1 MANTPGMSTLAQ
13 TNARCGAN
21 VELCFEPNRR
31 GARKSLAALQGGPMV
46 KRIAPSRIIWF
57 CLLAACG
64 ALCQSESLSAD
75 FVYGDGSNPP
85 ELQLPVSRT
94 WESLP
99 DTPSETQAKEFRRF
113 FGEAHSPLTLVAVGA
128 DARAIRKTKLD
139 HVKAAPQPS
148 FAAHYKAMSIEKGFS
163 GFLGRNLY
171 PSLLKR
177 NPGYHPS
184 TSGSLMGR
192 ATYAASRILIT
203 RDDYGKNRLNTSY
216 FLGVLTSVAMHTA
229 NRPYWAR
236 SGSTTFNNFGSTIGG
251 DTGINLFHEFRPGL
265 LQMMKVHTPTFVSK
279 IEARITHVQTRR
291 DGVSLPAR

>member
-1 MANTPGMSTLAQ
+1 
-13 TNARCGAN
+13 
-21 VELCFEPNRR
+21 
-31 GARKSLAALQGGPMV
+31 MV

-64 ALCQSESLSAD
+64 ALCQSESPSAD
-75 FVYGDGSNPP
+75 FVYRDGSNSP

-94 WESLP
+94 WKSLP
-99 DTPSETQAKEFRRF
+99 DTPSVTQAKEFRRF

-128 DARAIRKTKLD
+128 DARAIRKTILD

-163 GFLGRNLY
+163 GFLGRHLY

-184 TSGSLMGR
+184 TGGSLMGR

-203 RDDYGKNRLNTSY
+203 PDDYGKNRLNTSY
-216 FLGVLTSVAMHTA
+216 FLGVHFGCYFGCRTHDSQCMTLTQTEFCVELLFNTERECKVEILASEQEVLADGGTFKLDVSALDVGTYEAEIRCAASDVANQHELAVSQVLSENVLMLRHP
-229 NRPYWAR
+229 RIK
-236 SGSTTFNNFGSTIGG
+236 GSQR
-251 DTGINLFHEFRPGL
+251 LF
-265 LQMMKVHTPTFVSK
+265 Q
-279 IEARITHVQTRR
+279 
-291 DGVSLPAR
+291 